1 MHMDWVVESMI
12 NRIRNE
18 ERKKMI
24 EEGYIHKDDCP
35 RAREDK
41 KIKELKKANKS
52 LQRKVTELTLEI
64 EAAKMMR

>member
-1 MHMDWVVESMI
+1 MDWLAKSMI
-12 NRIRNE
+12 DSVRMD

-24 EEGYIHKDDCP
+24 EEGYIHKSKCP
-35 RAREDK
+35 RAREDN
-41 KIKELKKANKS
+41 KIRELKKINKS

>member
-1 MHMDWVVESMI
+1 MHMDLVAESMI
-12 NRIRNE
+12 NHIRNE

>member
-1 MHMDWVVESMI
+1 MDWLAKTMI
-12 NRIRNE
+12 DSVRMD

-24 EEGYIHKDDCP
+24 EEGYIHQSKCP
-35 RAREDK
+35 RAREDN
-41 KIKELKKANKS
+41 KIRELKKINKS

>member
-1 MHMDWVVESMI
+1 MDWFAESMI
-12 NRIRNE
+12 NHIRNE

-24 EEGYIHKDDCP
+24 DEGYIHKSECP

-52 LQRKVTELTLEI
+52 LQRKVTALTLEI